1 MKALELATLLFVYPE
16 LAASEGETLASLS
29 FSDRSL
35 DRFRH
40 ELLNLAASDF
50 RLERKGLEDHL
61 GRSGQQDLVDKLT
74 SRAATLAGVE
84 DPSAQFRATV
94 AQLRE
99 LAEGGSERAKAV
111 ERFKSEGTE
120 ESWSDAARL
129 LGQRND

>member
-1 MKALELATLLFVYPE
+1 MKEVELATLLFVHPE
-16 LAASEGETLASLS
+16 LAASEGEALASLS

-50 RLERKGLEDHL
+50 RLERRGLEGHL

-74 SRAATLAGVE
+74 NRAAALAEVE
-84 DPSAQFRATV
+84 DASAQFRATV
-94 AQLRE
+94 AQLRD
-99 LAEGGSERAKAV
+99 LAEGGTERARAM

-120 ESWSDAARL
+120 ESWREAARL
-129 LGQRND
+129 LGQRSD